1 MHSRPIETDPGGP
14 GTLYVVA
21 TPIGNL
27 EDITFRAVKILGQV
41 KVIAAEDTRHT
52 GKLLARYEI
61 KNTLISCHEHNETRR
76 IDEFIL
82 RLNQGDDI
90 ALVSDAGTPS
100 VSDPGFELIRACTRS
115 GIPVIPVPGPSAV
128 VAGLSV
134 SGLPTDAFLFQ
145 GFLPRKS
152 GKRRD
157 QLGALANERATLV
170 FYESPRR
177 IIALLTEL
185 VDILGDRPGM
195 LAREIT
201 KIHEEYLRGNLSHI
215 IDCLRSRTSVKGEC
229 ALFVSGSDKDD
240 SPMVSQEGLDEF
252 IVAALQDSTLGT
264 GDLAKAFAKKYNLS
278 RKFVYERILALRKNP
293 QI

>member
-1 MHSRPIETDPGGP
+1 MHSRPTETGPDGP

-27 EDITFRAVKILGQV
+27 EDITFRAVRILGQV

-52 GKLLARYEI
+52 GKLLARYQI
-61 KNTLISCHEHNETRR
+61 KNTLISCHEHNETKR
-76 IDEFIL
+76 IDEFLL

-100 VSDPGFELIRACTRS
+100 VSDPGFELVRACTRS
-115 GIPVIPVPGPSAV
+115 GIRVVPVPGPSAV

-145 GFLPRKS
+145 GFLPRKP
-152 GKRRD
+152 GKRRE
-157 QLGALANERATLV
+157 LLKALSRERSTLV

-177 IIALLTEL
+177 VIPLLTEL
-185 VDILGDRPGM
+185 VDIMGDRPGM

-201 KIHEEYLRGNLSHI
+201 KIHEEYLRGRLSHI
-215 IDCLRSRTSVKGEC
+215 IESLGQRAGVKGEC
-229 ALFVSGSDKDD
+229 ALFVAGADR
-240 SPMVSQEGLDEF
+240 PETPVVSSEELD
-252 IVAALQDSTLGT
+252 ALIAEALEASTQRT
-264 GDLAKAFAKKYNLS
+264 GDLARALAEKFNLS
-278 RKFVYERILALRKNP
+278 RKQVYERILAIKRDL
-293 QI
+293 QG

>member
-1 MHSRPIETDPGGP
+1 MHSRPIDTDPGAP

-27 EDITFRAVKILGQV
+27 EDITFRAVRILGQV

-52 GKLLARYEI
+52 AKLLARYQI
-61 KNTLISCHEHNETRR
+61 KNTLISCHEHNETQR

-82 RLNQGDDI
+82 RLNRGDDI

-100 VSDPGFELIRACTRS
+100 VSDPGFELVRACTRS
-115 GIPVIPVPGPSAV
+115 GIPVLPIPGPSAA

-145 GFLPRKS
+145 GFLPRKP

-157 QLGALANERATLV
+157 LLKTLSQERSTLV

-177 IIALLTEL
+177 IIPLLTEM

-215 IDCLRSRTSVKGEC
+215 IQCLSSRAVVKGEC
-229 ALFVSGSDKDD
+229 ALFVAGFDRAEI
-240 SPMVSQEGLDEF
+240 PALSQEGLDEL
-252 IVAALQDSTLGT
+252 IVAALQDPTLGT
-264 GDLAKAFAKKYNLS
+264 GNLAKAFAKKFNLS
-278 RKFVYERILALRKNP
+278 RNFVYERILALRKDL
-293 QI
+293 